1 MLKFNINGVYMNI
14 IEKEYNIIASGLK
27 FPEGPIYMN
36 DGSVLLV
43 EIARGTLTRV
53 DASGN
58 VNVVSHLGG
67 GPNGAAIGPDGYCYI
82 CNNGG
87 FKWEISEDGA
97 GMRPILQANEYI
109 GGSIQK
115 IDLSTGKFI
124 TLYTECNGITLKGP
138 NDIVFDMHGNF
149 WFTDLGKVRHRDM
162 DRGAVYWAKADG
174 SEIKEVIQPFLTPNG
189 IGLSPDEKILY
200 VAETEGGK
208 LYSYNIISE
217 GKVEKIPFPLSTN
230 GGKLLN
236 TNGGMKRFD
245 SLAVEAGGNICVATL
260 IDGGIS
266 IISPNGEVVEFIK
279 FNDPYITNICFG
291 SKNLKKAYITA
302 SYEGLLI
309 EVNWDRPGL
318 PLNFLNK

>member
-1 MLKFNINGVYMNI
+1 MPKFNINGVFMNI
-14 IEKEYNIIASGLK
+14 IEKEFNIIASGLK

-36 DGSVLLV
+36 DGSILVV
-43 EIARGTLTRV
+43 EIARGTLSRLDT
-53 DASGN
+53 SGN
-58 VNVVSHLGG
+58 VNIVSELGG

-87 FKWEISEDGA
+87 FEWEISEGGA
-97 GMRPILQANEYI
+97 GMRPTLQANKYI

-115 IDLSTGKFI
+115 IDLNTGKFI
-124 TLYTECNGITLKGP
+124 TLYSESNGIALKGP
-138 NDIVFDMHGNF
+138 NDIVFDSHGNF

-208 LYSYNIISE
+208 LYSFKIISE
-217 GKVEKIPFPLSTN
+217 GKVEKIPFPFSTN

-236 TNGGMKRFD
+236 SNGGIKRFD

-266 IISPNGEVVEFIK
+266 VISPDGEVIEFIK

-291 SKNLKKAYITA
+291 SKDLKKAYITA

>member
-1 MLKFNINGVYMNI
+1 MPKFNINGVFMNI
-14 IEKEYNIIASGLK
+14 IEKEFNIIASGLK

-36 DGSVLLV
+36 DGSILVV
-43 EIARGTLTRV
+43 EIARGTLSRLDT
-53 DASGN
+53 SGN
-58 VNVVSHLGG
+58 VNIVSELGG

-87 FKWEISEDGA
+87 FEWEISEGGA
-97 GMRPILQANEYI
+97 GMRPTLQANKYI

-115 IDLSTGKFI
+115 IDLNTGKFI
-124 TLYTECNGITLKGP
+124 TLYSESNGIALKGP
-138 NDIVFDMHGNF
+138 NDIVFDSHGNF

-174 SEIKEVIQPFLTPNG
+174 SEIKEVLQPFLTPNG

-208 LYSYNIISE
+208 LYSFKIISE
-217 GKVEKIPFPLSTN
+217 GKVEKIPFPFSTN

-236 TNGGMKRFD
+236 SNGGIKRFD

-266 IISPNGEVVEFIK
+266 VISPDGEVIEFIK

-291 SKNLKKAYITA
+291 SKDLKKAYITA

>member
-1 MLKFNINGVYMNI
+1 MPKFKINGVFMNI
-14 IEKEYNIIASGLK
+14 IEKDFNIIASGLK

-36 DGSVLLV
+36 DGSILVV
-43 EIARGTLTRV
+43 EIARGTLSRV
-53 DASGN
+53 DTSGN
-58 VNVVSHLGG
+58 VNIVSELGG

-87 FKWEISEDGA
+87 FEWEISEDGA
-97 GMRPILQANEYI
+97 GMRPILQANKYI

-115 IDLSTGKFI
+115 IDLSTGEFI
-124 TLYTECNGITLKGP
+124 TLYSESNGIPLKGP
-138 NDIVFDMHGNF
+138 NDIVFDSHGNF

-208 LYSYNIISE
+208 LYSFNIISE
-217 GKVEKIPFPLSTN
+217 GKVEKIPFPFSTN

-236 TNGGMKRFD
+236 SNGGIKRFD

-266 IISPNGEVVEFIK
+266 VISPDGEVIEFIK

-291 SKNLKKAYITA
+291 SKDLKKAYITA

>member
-1 MLKFNINGVYMNI
+1 MPKFNINGVFMNI
-14 IEKEYNIIASGLK
+14 IEKEFNIIASGLK

-36 DGSVLLV
+36 DGSILVV
-43 EIARGTLTRV
+43 EIARGTLSRLDT
-53 DASGN
+53 SGN
-58 VNVVSHLGG
+58 VNIVSELGG

-87 FKWEISEDGA
+87 FEWEISEGGA
-97 GMRPILQANEYI
+97 GMRPTLQANKYI

-115 IDLSTGKFI
+115 IDLNTGKFI
-124 TLYTECNGITLKGP
+124 TLYSESNGIALKGP
-138 NDIVFDMHGNF
+138 NDIVFDSHGNF

-208 LYSYNIISE
+208 LYSFNIISE
-217 GKVEKIPFPLSTN
+217 GKVEKIPFPFSTN

-236 TNGGMKRFD
+236 SNGGIKRFD

-266 IISPNGEVVEFIK
+266 VISPDGEVKEFIK

-291 SKNLKKAYITA
+291 SKDLKKAYITA

>member
-1 MLKFNINGVYMNI
+1 MPKFNINGVFMNI
-14 IEKEYNIIASGLK
+14 IEKEFNIIASGLK

-36 DGSVLLV
+36 DGSILVV
-43 EIARGTLTRV
+43 EIARGTLSRV
-53 DASGN
+53 DTSGN
-58 VNVVSHLGG
+58 VNIVSELGG

-87 FKWEISEDGA
+87 FEWEISEDGA
-97 GMRPILQANEYI
+97 GMRPILQANKYI

-115 IDLSTGKFI
+115 IDLSTGEFI
-124 TLYTECNGITLKGP
+124 TLYSESNGIPLKGP
-138 NDIVFDMHGNF
+138 NDIVFDSNGNF

-208 LYSYNIISE
+208 LYSFNIISE
-217 GKVEKIPFPLSTN
+217 GKVEKIPFPFSTN

-236 TNGGMKRFD
+236 SNGGIKRFD

-266 IISPNGEVVEFIK
+266 VISPDGEVIEFIK

-291 SKNLKKAYITA
+291 SKDLKKAYITA